1 MSEHATAQTL
11 SLKRVDTDGRK
22 LTIEK
27 SWQRWLIRFGV
38 FIAMVILCVPGLWV
52 VLTAFRPNIEVLA
65 RPAVWIPREWTLDN
79 FARLFGLSEVQQGLP
94 VAQYFINSLVISV
107 TSTVI
112 AIIIG
117 MAGGYAFARYRFRG
131 KGALFL
137 GFMLSRTV
145 PGVALSLP
153 LFILWA
159 RLGIIDT
166 HFGLILVYLAIN
178 IPFTIWLTDGFF
190 RQIPMDL
197 SEAAQI
203 DGCTRWQA
211 FWKVEF
217 PLARSGLASAAI
229 FAFLTSWNEYALASQ
244 LTRTTASTT
253 MPVGLMDFTA
263 QFTVDWTGMSAMA
276 VLIII
281 PALILTFIVQKHL
294 IAGLTFGGVK
304 G

>member
-1 MSEHATAQTL
+1 MSG
-11 SLKRVDTDGRK
+11 SR
-22 LTIEK
+22 TIERR
-27 SWQRWLIRFGV
+27 WQRWLIRAGV
-38 FIAMVILCVPGLWV
+38 FVAMAILCIPGVWV

-65 RPAVWIPREWTLDN
+65 RPTVWIPEVWTLDN
-79 FARLFGLSEVQQGLP
+79 FRRLFGFSPTQQGLP
-94 VAQYFINSLVISV
+94 VAAYFTNSLVISL
-107 TSTVI
+107 TSTVV
-112 AIIIG
+112 ALLVG
-117 MAGGYAFARYRFRG
+117 MAGGYAFARYSFRG

-137 GFMLSRTV
+137 AFMLSRTV

-153 LFILWA
+153 LFILWS

-166 HFGLILVYLAIN
+166 SFGLILVYMAIN

-190 RQIPMDL
+190 RQIPPDL

-217 PLARSGLASAAI
+217 PLARAGLASAGI

-244 LTRTTASTT
+244 LTRTTASKT

-281 PALILTFIVQKHL
+281 PALILTFLVQKHL

>member
-1 MSEHATAQTL
+1 MS
-11 SLKRVDTDGRK
+11 RK
-22 LTIEK
+22 PTPTRLTIEK
-27 SWQRWLIRFGV
+27 PWQRWLIRFGV
-38 FIAMVILCVPGLWV
+38 FVAMAILTVPGLWV

-65 RPAVWIPREWTLDN
+65 RPAVWIPQNPTLDN
-79 FARLFGLSEVQQGLP
+79 FARLFGLSSAQQGLP
-94 VAQYFINSLVISV
+94 VAQYFINSLVISI
-107 TSTVI
+107 TSTVV
-112 AIIIG
+112 AVVIG
-117 MAGGYAFARYRFRG
+117 MAGGYSFARFSFKG
-131 KGALFL
+131 KATLFL
-137 GFMLSRTV
+137 AFMLSRTV

-153 LFILWA
+153 LFIIWA
-159 RLGIIDT
+159 RLGLIDT
-166 HFGLILVYLAIN
+166 SFGMILVYMAVN

-190 RQIPMDL
+190 RQIPVDL

-244 LTRTTASTT
+244 LTRTTASKT

-281 PALILTFIVQKHL
+281 PALVLTFVVQKHL

-304 G
+304 

>member
-1 MSEHATAQTL
+1 MS
-11 SLKRVDTDGRK
+11 R

-27 SWQRWLIRFGV
+27 PWQRWLIRFGV
-38 FIAMVILCVPGLWV
+38 FVSMVVLLVPGLWV
-52 VLTAFRPNIEVLA
+52 VLTAFRPNIEILA
-65 RPAVWIPREWTLDN
+65 RPAVWIPQQPTLDN
-79 FARLFGLSEVQQGLP
+79 FARLFGFSTAQQGLP
-94 VAQYFINSLVISV
+94 VAQYFINSLVISI

-112 AIIIG
+112 AIVIG

-131 KGALFL
+131 KATLFL

-153 LFILWA
+153 LFIVWA
-159 RLGIIDT
+159 RIGLIDT
-166 HFGLILVYLAIN
+166 QLGLIIVYLAIN

-190 RQIPMDL
+190 RQIPVDL
-197 SEAAQI
+197 NEAAQI

-244 LTRTTASTT
+244 LTRTTASKT

-281 PALILTFIVQKHL
+281 PALVLTFIVQKHL

>member
-1 MSEHATAQTL
+1 MRRS
-11 SLKRVDTDGRK
+11 

-38 FIAMVILCVPGLWV
+38 FIAMAILCIPGLWV
-52 VLTAFRPNIEVLA
+52 VLTAFRPNIEILA
-65 RPAVWIPREWTLDN
+65 RPAVWIPEQWTLDN
-79 FARLFGLSEVQQGLP
+79 FARLFGLSATQQGLP
-94 VAQYFINSLVISV
+94 VAQYFINSLVISL
-107 TSTVI
+107 TSTAV
-112 AIIIG
+112 AIFIG

-153 LFILWA
+153 LFILWS
-159 RLGIIDT
+159 RIGLIDT
-166 HFGLILVYLAIN
+166 KFGLILVYMAIN

-190 RQIPMDL
+190 RQIPADL

-229 FAFLTSWNEYALASQ
+229 FAFLTSWNEYALATQ
-244 LTRTTASTT
+244 LTRTTASKT

-281 PALILTFIVQKHL
+281 PALILTYIVQKHL

>member
-1 MSEHATAQTL
+1 M
-11 SLKRVDTDGRK
+11 
-22 LTIEK
+22 EK
-27 SWQRWLIRFGV
+27 PWQRWLIRLGV
-38 FIAMVILCVPGLWV
+38 FIAMLILCVPGLWV
-52 VLTAFRPNIEVLA
+52 VLTAFRPNIEILA
-65 RPAVWIPREWTLDN
+65 RPAVWIPQQPTLDN
-79 FARLFGLSEVQQGLP
+79 FLKIFGLLPAEQQGLP
-94 VAQYFINSLVISV
+94 VDLYFRNSLVISI
-107 TSTVI
+107 TSTII

-117 MAGGYAFARYRFRG
+117 MMGGYAFARYRFRG
-131 KGALFL
+131 KATLFL

-153 LFILWA
+153 LFIVWS

-166 HFGLILVYLAIN
+166 SFGVILVYLAVN

-190 RQIPMDL
+190 RQIPVDL

-203 DGCTRWQA
+203 DGCTRWEA

-244 LTRTTASTT
+244 LTRTTASKTL
-253 MPVGLMDFTA
+253 PVGLMDFTA

-281 PALILTFIVQKHL
+281 PALVLTFIVQKHL

>member
-1 MSEHATAQTL
+1 MSAM
-11 SLKRVDTDGRK
+11 
-22 LTIEK
+22 TIEK
-27 SWQRWLIRFGV
+27 PWQRWLIRLGV
-38 FIAMVILCVPGLWV
+38 FVSMTILVVPGAWV
-52 VLTAFRPNIEVLA
+52 VLTAFRQNIEILA
-65 RPAVWIPREWTLDN
+65 RPAVWIPQELTLKN
-79 FARLFGLSEVQQGLP
+79 FQGIFGLLSTQQGLP
-94 VAQYFINSLVISV
+94 VAQYFINSLVISI
-107 TSTVI
+107 TSTVVAI
-112 AIIIG
+112 AVG
-117 MAGGYAFARYRFRG
+117 MMGGYAFARYRFKG

-159 RLGIIDT
+159 RLGLIDT
-166 HFGLILVYLAIN
+166 SWGMILVYMSIN

-190 RQIPMDL
+190 RQIPVDL

-211 FWKVEF
+211 FWRVEF
-217 PLARSGLASAAI
+217 PLARAGLASAAI

-244 LTRTTASTT
+244 LTRTIASKT

-263 QFTVDWTGMSAMA
+263 QFTVDWAGMSAMA

-281 PALILTFIVQKHL
+281 PALVLTFIVQKHL

>member
-1 MSEHATAQTL
+1 M
-11 SLKRVDTDGRK
+11 VV
-22 LTIEK
+22 LT
-27 SWQRWLIRFGV
+27 
-38 FIAMVILCVPGLWV
+38 VPGLWV
-52 VLTAFRPNIEVLA
+52 MLTAFRPNIEVLA
-65 RPAVWIPREWTLDN
+65 RPAVWIPQNWTLDN
-79 FARLFGLSEVQQGLP
+79 FQRLFGLSSAQQGLP
-94 VAQYFINSLVISV
+94 VAQYFINSLVISL
-107 TSTVI
+107 TSTLV
-112 AIIIG
+112 AIVIG
-117 MAGGYAFARYRFRG
+117 MAGGYAFARYSFKG

-153 LFILWA
+153 LFMLWA

-166 HFGLILVYLAIN
+166 SFGLILVYLAIN

-190 RQIPMDL
+190 RQIPIDL

-211 FWKVEF
+211 FWKIEF

-244 LTRTTASTT
+244 LTRTTASKT

-304 G
+304 

>member
-1 MSEHATAQTL
+1 MTASTADAVPL
-11 SLKRVDTDGRK
+11 HNR

-27 SWQRWLIRFGV
+27 PWQRWLIRLGV
-38 FIAMVILCVPGLWV
+38 FVAMVILCVPGLWV
-52 VLTAFRPNIEVLA
+52 ALTAFRPNVEVLA
-65 RPAVWIPREWTLDN
+65 RPTVWIPQQPTLDN
-79 FARLFGLSEVQQGLP
+79 FLKIFGLLPKQQEGLP
-94 VAQYFINSLVISV
+94 VLLYFTNSLVISI

-112 AIIIG
+112 AILIG
-117 MAGGYAFARYRFRG
+117 MMGGYAFARYRFRG
-131 KGALFL
+131 KASLFV
-137 GFMLSRTV
+137 GFMLSRSV
-145 PGVALSLP
+145 PGLALSLP
-153 LFILWA
+153 LFILWS
-159 RLGIIDT
+159 RVGLIDT
-166 HFGLILVYLAIN
+166 PLGLIIVYLAIN

-190 RQIPMDL
+190 RQIPVDL
-197 SEAAQI
+197 GEAAQI

-244 LTRTTASTT
+244 LTRTTASKTL
-253 MPVGLMDFTA
+253 PVGLMDFTA
-263 QFTVDWTGMSAMA
+263 QFTVDWTGMCAMA

-281 PALILTFIVQKHL
+281 PALVLTFIVQKHL

>member
-1 MSEHATAQTL
+1 VS
-11 SLKRVDTDGRK
+11 R

-27 SWQRWLIRFGV
+27 PWQRWAIRFGV
-38 FIAMVILCVPGLWV
+38 FVAMLILVVPGAWV

-65 RPAVWIPREWTLDN
+65 RPAVWIPQQLTLRN
-79 FARLFGLSEVQQGLP
+79 FLGIFGFLDTQQGLP
-94 VAQYFINSLVISV
+94 VGRYFVNSLVISI
-107 TSTVI
+107 TSTAVAI
-112 AIIIG
+112 AIG
-117 MAGGYAFARYRFRG
+117 MMGGYAFARYRFRG
-131 KGALFL
+131 KATLFL

-153 LFILWA
+153 LFILWS
-159 RLGIIDT
+159 RLGLIDT
-166 HFGLILVYLAIN
+166 SWGLILVYLAVN

-190 RQIPMDL
+190 RQIPVDL

-217 PLARSGLASAAI
+217 PLAKSGLASAAI

-244 LTRTTASTT
+244 LTRTTASKT

-281 PALILTFIVQKHL
+281 PALVLTFVVQKHL